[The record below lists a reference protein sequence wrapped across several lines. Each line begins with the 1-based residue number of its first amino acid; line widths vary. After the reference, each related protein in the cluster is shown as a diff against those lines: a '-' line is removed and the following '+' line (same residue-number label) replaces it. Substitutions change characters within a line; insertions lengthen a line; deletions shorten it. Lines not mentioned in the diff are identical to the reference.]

1 MDTKKN
7 CLVCS
12 CAPQWPGDPLFYDGG
27 TWHVVHTFF
36 KHLVKKFC
44 VAVAADTG
52 ILYSM
57 VTNVGVEAKGQLAI
71 NNGPGDIADLVKGK
85 QFVIDVFAA

>member
-1 MDTKKN
+1 M
-7 CLVCS
+7 
-12 CAPQWPGDPLFYDGG
+12 FYDGG

-36 KHLVKKFC
+36 IHFVKKFC

-52 ILYSM
+52 ILYTL

-71 NNGPGDIADLVKGK
+71 NNGPDDIADLVKGK
-85 QFVIDVFAA
+85 QFAIGVFAACVGSVTNNGQLDSKSPWKA

>member
-1 MDTKKN
+1 MR
-7 CLVCS
+7 
-12 CAPQWPGDPLFYDGG
+12 
-27 TWHVVHTFF
+27 
-36 KHLVKKFC
+36 KFC

-85 QFVIDVFAA
+85 QFAIDVFAA

>member
-1 MDTKKN
+1 M
-7 CLVCS
+7 
-12 CAPQWPGDPLFYDGG
+12 FYDGG

-71 NNGPGDIADLVKGK
+71 NNGPGDIADLVEGKKGREA
-85 QFVIDVFAA
+85 VFHRRLRRLSW

>member
-1 MDTKKN
+1 M
-7 CLVCS
+7 
-12 CAPQWPGDPLFYDGG
+12 FYDGG
-27 TWHVVHTFF
+27 TWHVAHTFF

-52 ILYSM
+52 ILYSL

-71 NNGPGDIADLVKGK
+71 NNGPGDIADLVEGKKGREA
-85 QFVIDVFAA
+85 VCHRRLRRLSW